1 MSQSLF
7 VIRTVNIKMGKFVWS
22 CSLCFHETK
31 RKSNVIRHIRLIHGI
46 DARSFSRN
54 DTKKDNE
61 MNATTNDSTSRACMK
76 FCCNRCSY
84 ITVKKYNLLRH
95 LKSVHS
101 PEEKHQREESH
112 YTRKEFEEIMTRLRN
127 SIQSPL
133 KDQDTSRLD
142 KAIRI
147 DPEES
152 ETRIREGYFRALE
165 ILTR

>member
-1 MSQSLF
+1 MFISL
-7 VIRTVNIKMGKFVWS
+7 TVNIKMGKFVWS

-46 DARSFSRN
+46 DSRTISKN
-54 DTKKDNE
+54 YTKKDIE
-61 MNATTNDSTSRACMK
+61 MSATSDDSASRPCMK

-84 ITVKKYNLLRH
+84 ITVKKYNLMRH

-101 PEEKHQREESH
+101 PEERHQREEESH

-127 SIQSPL
+127 SVQSPL
-133 KDQDTSRLD
+133 KDQDTSRLVE
-142 KAIRI
+142 AIRI

-152 ETRIREGYFRALE
+152 EKRIREGYFRALE

>member
-1 MSQSLF
+1 
-7 VIRTVNIKMGKFVWS
+7 
-22 CSLCFHETK
+22 
-31 RKSNVIRHIRLIHGI
+31 
-46 DARSFSRN
+46 
-54 DTKKDNE
+54 

-95 LKSVHS
+95 SKRVHL
-101 PEEKHQREESH
+101 PEEKHQREESR

-127 SIQSPL
+127 NVQTPL

-147 DPEES
+147 DPDES
-152 ETRIREGYFRALE
+152 ETRIREGSFRALE